1 MGTIKHA
8 AVLKKMNTGERFALT
23 FVTLDKKRKKGG
35 DLVELTDARKHQAGD
50 YRKEEV
56 KEQNAAAVM
65 LSGVEAPA
73 TTAPHH
79 DKHGTINI
87 KCADGNIRKVH
98 TRLIVKFNGEEV
110 TL

>member
-1 MGTIKHA
+1 M
-8 AVLKKMNTGERFALT
+8 LKKMNTGERFALT

-35 DLVELTDARKHQAGD
+35 DLVDLIDARKHQAGD
-50 YRKEEV
+50 FRKGEPAEHS
-56 KEQNAAAVM
+56 E
-65 LSGVEAPA
+65 LSIPNSAL

-87 KCADGNIRKVH
+87 KCADGNLRKVH

>member
-1 MGTIKHA
+1 M
-8 AVLKKMNTGERFALT
+8 LSKMNTGERFSLV

-50 YRKEEV
+50 IRKAGE
-56 KEQNAAAVM
+56 AAQHN
-65 LSGVEAPA
+65 PA
-73 TTAPHH
+73 AEPTESSSTAPNH

-87 KCADGNIRKVH
+87 KCADGNLRKVH
-98 TRLIVKFNGEEV
+98 TRLIVKFNGLEV